1 MNMWTSRTSIH
12 VERAQATREE
22 LYRPRL
28 MDRTSRQQLA
38 ERWGEKMAAAAAAR
52 GKTRGG
58 LGEHRHPAGAEPVA
72 QPHVAATDRRMQGP
86 DPSHRTARVRASHEQ
101 TTRELVVP
109 ADDRQRQ
116 RTGAV
121 RTRCVHVRTGRNQR
135 RRGSTPGS

>member
-1 MNMWTSRTSIH
+1 M
-12 VERAQATREE
+12 
-22 LYRPRL
+22 
-28 MDRTSRQQLA
+28 
-38 ERWGEKMAAAAAAR
+38 AAAAAR
-52 GKTRGG
+52 GKTRGA
-58 LGEHRHPAGAEPVA
+58 LGEHRHPAGAESVA

-135 RRGSTPGS
+135 RRGLDVTMLQGSMDRRPPLEPLEFLRSLFSIIFELTEIIDTLSP